1 MSGDDHEAPF
11 SNDTVNVL
19 RHEAGETAG
28 YDTYQHNRLTEVG
41 KEDFDQEQGSAAG
54 RPDDP
59 TADAAPMAEARGTA
73 LSTPR
78 GAAAS
83 SQPRSTRGPPL
94 MR

>member
-54 RPDDP
+54 RSDSP
-59 TADAAPMAEARGTA
+59 TADAAPMAEARGGTSVLPGELQQA
-73 LSTPR
+73 VDQ
-78 GAAAS
+78 GA
-83 SQPRSTRGPPL
+83 QGDHL
-94 MR
+94 